1 MAIPKKL
8 QKYLD
13 KNKIKHEILKHKT
26 VFTVYDKAKTLGKK
40 LGEIAKTLALKA
52 DKMHVLVVVPAS
64 HRVDLIKL
72 KKILKVKKLEIAKE
86 QALNKIFKMKPGT
99 HVPFGTFHKI
109 PVYIDKALLKNKLV
123 IVSGGSYTE
132 SLKMKAKDLLNTG
145 AKALVSF
152 SKKIK

>member
-8 QKYLD
+8 QNYLD
-13 KNKIKHEILKHKT
+13 KNKIKHEILKHKK
-26 VFTVYDKAKTLGKK
+26 VFTVYDKAQTLGRK
-40 LGEIAKTLALKA
+40 LGEIAKTLAVKA
-52 DKMHVLVVVPAS
+52 DKIYALVVVPAS
-64 HRVDLIKL
+64 HRVDLGKL

-132 SLKMKAKDLLNTG
+132 SLKMKAKDLLNAG
-145 AKALVSF
+145 AQALTSF